1 MNLFNKTFKKMS
13 LQEIYDSQNRTNDN
27 REDKSLVV
35 RIPELTSLIKHLD
48 LLYSRLIKKEELEKE
63 GEGLP
68 IVDILGKPH
77 VQTRSW
83 FNPGQGIKQSAV
95 VQ

>member
-13 LQEIYDSQNRTNDN
+13 LQEIYDSQNLPNDKK
-27 REDKSLVV
+27 EDKSLIV
-35 RIPELTSLIKHLD
+35 RVPELTSLIKHLD
-48 LLYSRLIKKEELEKE
+48 LLYYRLIKKEELEKKS
-63 GEGLP
+63 EGLP